1 MIATILEGIQTIA
14 AALALLSLVIMR
26 RQMKKEYDCRRREQ
40 TVQLVGRWSENLHPN
55 INRIKRVCE
64 KLNDDQCR
72 KIYNEEEFLVSN
84 EIYQEIIRALELK
97 EEKQAIN
104 PDDEY
109 NVTAEISSKIHYE
122 LIYYLNQLETVLI
135 SWQHHISDDKIIE
148 AQFSFLM
155 DDREGKTILENFR
168 RACGSEKV
176 FPAIEMF
183 SVYLKKKKEET
194 LVRKKKL

>member
-72 KIYNEEEFLVSN
+72 KIYNEEEKMLVKL
-84 EIYQEIIRALELK
+84 Y
-97 EEKQAIN
+97 
-104 PDDEY
+104 
-109 NVTAEISSKIHYE
+109 TAEDVINTLSTLGFKFSKID
-122 LIYYLNQLETVLI
+122 YLAVNSPYRIVYVDCL
-135 SWQHHISDDKIIE
+135 KII
-148 AQFSFLM
+148 
-155 DDREGKTILENFR
+155 
-168 RACGSEKV
+168 
-176 FPAIEMF
+176 P
-183 SVYLKKKKEET
+183 
-194 LVRKKKL
+194 